1 MKVVVRAIFP
11 IYYLTFTERGA
22 SAAGE
27 GMTYM
32 TGLDELD
39 KIRSVGGRSKLCW
52 ENVLW
57 HDCGKWET
65 G

>member
-11 IYYLTFTERGA
+11 ISYLTFTEREA
-22 SAAGE
+22 SAAGG
-27 GMTYM
+27 GMAYM
-32 TGLDELD
+32 TGLDEHD
-39 KIRSVGGRSKLCW
+39 KIRFVGGWSKLYW

-57 HDCGKWET
+57 HDCGKRET